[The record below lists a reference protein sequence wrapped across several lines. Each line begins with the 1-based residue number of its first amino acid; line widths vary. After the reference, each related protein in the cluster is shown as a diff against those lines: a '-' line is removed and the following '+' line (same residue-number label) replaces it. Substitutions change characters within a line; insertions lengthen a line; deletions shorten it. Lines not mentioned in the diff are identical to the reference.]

1 MDVHCPSCCRLFDA
15 PKEYKGRKVKCPFCK
30 KSTIASPCEPVPIRI
45 VEPKQEIVPYTA
57 PHRVPKAAG
66 DFLVKAWVKSPTA
79 YKTGF
84 LATLGALSALV
95 LSIYVYGHFI
105 FAVKPTLMDSIKST
119 LSKNELYLV
128 NPIGER
134 GIPIGERGKF
144 RGRFMDEYKFSPD
157 VTRSMPKFSV
167 WLDENGALAGI
178 CAIWYGNYNGFPI
191 DSDED
196 AGVFFTHDAVCNGF
210 ESLTKFNSA
219 HLTAEVFEIDKRRPE
234 EEFSQNKKGKWKI
247 QVTRQPEYFIRPGR
261 SFQKICQLENVDP
274 IVYHFIA
281 TAQNW

>member
-15 PKEYKGRKVKCPFCK
+15 PKEYKGREIKCPFCK
-30 KSTIASPCEPVPIRI
+30 KSTIASPCEPVTIRI
-45 VEPKQEIVPYTA
+45 IEPKQEIVPFIA

-66 DFLVKAWVKSPTA
+66 DFLVKAWVKSPMA

-105 FAVKPTLMDSIKST
+105 FAVKPTLMDTIKIT
-119 LSKNELYLV
+119 LAENELYPV
-128 NPIGER
+128 NLAGER
-134 GIPIGERGKF
+134 DAL
-144 RGRFMDEYKFSPD
+144 RGRLLDEYKFSRD
-157 VTRSMPKFSV
+157 ATRSFPQFSV

-178 CAIWYGNYNGFPI
+178 CAEWYGNYNGFPI

-196 AGVFFTHDAVCNGF
+196 AGVFFNHNAVCNGF
-210 ESLTKFNSA
+210 KTLTNFKSA
-219 HLTAEVFEIDKRRPE
+219 HLTAEVFEIDKKRPE
-234 EEFSQNKKGKWKI
+234 WESSHNKKGKWRI
-247 QVTRQPEYFIRPGR
+247 MVMRQPEYFIHPGR

-274 IVYHFIA
+274 ITYHFIA
-281 TAQNW
+281 TAQSW